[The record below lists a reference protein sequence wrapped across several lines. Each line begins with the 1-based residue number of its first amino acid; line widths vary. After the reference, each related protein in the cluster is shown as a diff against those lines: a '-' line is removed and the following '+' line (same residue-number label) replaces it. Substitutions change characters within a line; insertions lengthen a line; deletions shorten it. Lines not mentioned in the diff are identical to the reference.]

1 MNIKSSKE
9 KAEDNIEGSP
19 IKLSADFPAEILQ
32 ARREWQ
38 HIFNVMKWKN
48 LQPR

>member
-19 IKLSADFPAEILQ
+19 IKLSADFPAEIQ
-32 ARREWQ
+32 KGVAAY
-38 HIFNVMKWKN
+38 I
-48 LQPR
+48 